1 MGYVLLICLMPLN
14 GKSYILT
21 KGTSVKDNSDMNDF
35 KTPGNYSKNITSGV
49 KTLKNC
55 PFDDA
60 FTLKIEYPTGVD
72 VYLSQTY
79 RLYNTGEIAYRY
91 YDSNTDSWSSY
102 VYFSDDATLF
112 APQDV
117 AITDGD
123 YGHVNGNF
131 KRIGSLLV
139 FSFWITLTKEYIGT
153 SHDPLFTFD
162 SIKSSGRYDI
172 PIFQSYSFGK
182 PVAA

>member
-1 MGYVLLICLMPLN
+1 MSVIRYYNGYYFTYVASIQSGGSSFYVLEYSASMSAINIWNVTRTLN
-14 GKSYILT
+14 SAT
-21 KGTSVKDNSDMNDF
+21 
-35 KTPGNYSKNITSGV
+35 IT
-49 KTLKNC
+49 
-55 PFDDA
+55 
-60 FTLKIEYPTGVD
+60 
-72 VYLSQTY
+72 
-79 RLYNTGEIAYRY
+79 RR
-91 YDSNTDSWSSY
+91 
-102 VYFSDDATLF
+102 FSDDATVF
-112 APQDV
+112 TPQDV

-182 PVAA
+182 PVAALFVNNGDNPYIYLGNDADLSLSSGTLFCSGTMIVTDK